1 MAIANSTDD
10 PILRALSLLARRERE
25 RERERIL
32 PNCQTGIHY
41 FSNVKGIE
49 VTRVTMTRISLR
61 AQRRRYKSPFL
72 LVEFP
77 GVPG

>member
-25 RERERIL
+25 RERGFCPIVKLEFI
-32 PNCQTGIHY
+32 Y

-49 VTRVTMTRISLR
+49 VTHVTMTRISLR